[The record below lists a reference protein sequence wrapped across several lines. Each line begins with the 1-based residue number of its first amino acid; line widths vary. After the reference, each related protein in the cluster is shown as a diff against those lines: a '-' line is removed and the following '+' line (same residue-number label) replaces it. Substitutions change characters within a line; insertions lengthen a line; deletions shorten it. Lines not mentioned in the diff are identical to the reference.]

1 MSAYHDK
8 VVWITGASSGIGEA
22 LAYEFARQGAR
33 LVLSARRA
41 DTLEAV
47 RQRCER
53 PEAHL
58 VLPLDMSDTP
68 SLPGKVDE
76 VLTAFAQIDLLVN
89 NAGISQR
96 SLVKDTGLDVD
107 RRIMEVD
114 FFGPVALTK
123 AVLPH
128 MLERGQGQLA
138 VVSSVAGLVATPY
151 RSAYAAAK
159 HAVAGFFN
167 ALRAEVHD
175 AGLRVAVIYPGYVQ
189 TNITLHALEGDG
201 SAHGV
206 LDQKLKDGMPAD
218 VFAAR
223 VVAELAA
230 GESHIVVAGTQE
242 KFAVYLGRVSP
253 GLLARLIRSVK
264 VT

>member
-1 MSAYHDK
+1 MKHYQDK
-8 VVWITGASSGIGEA
+8 VVWITGATSGIGEA

-41 DTLEAV
+41 DVLESV

-58 VLPLDMSDTP
+58 VLPLDMSDSA
-68 SLPGKVDE
+68 SLPAKVDE
-76 VLTAFAQIDLLVN
+76 VLAACTHIDLLIN

-96 SLVKDTGLDVD
+96 SLVKDTTLDVD

-114 FFGPVALTK
+114 YFGPVALTK

-128 MLERGQGQLA
+128 MLARGQGQLA

-175 AGLRVAVIYPGYVQ
+175 AGVQVAVIYPGFVR

-218 VFAAR
+218 VFASK
-223 VVAELAA
+223 VVSALGK
-230 GESHIVVAGTQE
+230 GEGHIVVAGSQE
-242 KFAVYLGRVSP
+242 QFAVYLGRVSP
-253 GLLARLIRSVK
+253 GLLARLVRSVK